1 MRRAAQ
7 SLRELLELILGDEQA
22 AQRAVLFLEQ
32 ETTQRARG
40 AAGGDAAHRRE
51 RVDARH
57 QRRERFLDAAAQAAR
72 FASAHRVGGREL
84 AVQASDAQ
92 AECLLEAQLR
102 GVADRELETAAAEVE
117 AERGL
122 FAQTDAA
129 AKRREDQ
136 ARLFLPR
143 QDPHVRVQCAAEL
156 LGELAAVLRVAQRGG
171 RDRQRLLRARALG
184 HATQAARRV
193 DRALARLGRNQS
205 VGSDRRAEAQ
215 HLALARHPL
224 HVTVRRRVGDEHVER
239 RAAQIRHGDAHAL
252 AFRARAERMSRRR
265 KIGRAQRL
273 AERSLEHPRRSLRH
287 AAAAFELERTGRQL
301 LDQTG
306 NQIAVRAQH
315 HRAVPE

>member
-1 MRRAAQ
+1 MYMGPLERVAFALVNRALRSARRGGALLSGVAVAARDRAEDHAFADAPIADHHARQTERLHQRRQDQRARRQEPRAARVHARHVEALLVRRAAQ

-32 ETTQRARG
+32 ETTERARG
-40 AAGGDAAHRRE
+40 AAGCDAAHRRE

-57 QRRERFLDAAAQAAR
+57 QRRERLLDAAAQAAR

-84 AVQASDAQ
+84 AVQRSATQ
-92 AECLLEAQLR
+92 PECLFEAQLR

-171 RDRQRLLRARALG
+171 RDRQRLLRARALRP
-184 HATQAARRV
+184 ATQAARRV
-193 DRALARLGRNQS
+193 D
-205 VGSDRRAEAQ
+205 
-215 HLALARHPL
+215 P
-224 HVTVRRRVGDEHVER
+224 
-239 RAAQIRHGDAHAL
+239 
-252 AFRARAERMSRRR
+252 
-265 KIGRAQRL
+265 
-273 AERSLEHPRRSLRH
+273 
-287 AAAAFELERTGRQL
+287 
-301 LDQTG
+301 
-306 NQIAVRAQH
+306 
-315 HRAVPE
+315 